1 MQLTE
6 IGETLQHGVMGLL
19 SGGGGSGHGVLDE
32 SSRDQRI
39 DLANYKSDM
48 HAKRGNV
55 AVLLESLPCDV
66 AVLGLIFV
74 AAMLTAIS
82 DGTCSKDSA
91 TGSYTTPL
99 PAHECHQPLETAVD
113 SLQKVSTRSGGTRM
127 DGPRCTLHASLSRHG
142 PPWFGSHRSGQT

>member
-66 AVLGLIFV
+66 AVLGLVFV

-113 SLQKVSTRSGGTRM
+113 SLQKVSYSVGLWVRVWT
-127 DGPRCTLHASLSRHG
+127 GPAAHYTQA
-142 PPWFGSHRSGQT
+142 